1 MITDIVPRSTQNCN
15 GSLKTFSFTFPL
27 IISSNLTVRLI
38 NTVTGVIT
46 TLTETTDYTV
56 ADPDGVTGVLANYAT
71 GGSITTTPTDAWSS
85 DYQINLERT
94 VPYTQEQHYT
104 EGMATL
110 YATFE
115 RGLDK
120 LTMELQQIKDITG
133 RSPFCPATDST
144 SLDMEM
150 PTADARA
157 GKLLGFD
164 DDGEPVA
171 VTEIEGVSVSSF
183 GNALLISADADE
195 ARTALEVYSKT
206 ETDTAIDA
214 AIAGAASKWTQLVKD
229 TDFNDQAA
237 STSTIT
243 MVTDQTA
250 SIKAGMAV
258 KFKLSGTYYYAICTA
273 MAAGLLTIAGAPLTT
288 GDGDL
293 TEVWYSTLPGQVI
306 QVPILVP
313 GYFADATESSL
324 LLNDNLEYLKWTQTK
339 AYLVRMSAT
348 QKVADTGSENT
359 VNCAIN
365 GSNVFSTALTLD
377 ATAGTWANTVVAV
390 TTANYDINFDES
402 IELVATKVGNGD
414 CTDLSVVLTFVG
426 E

>member
-1 MITDIVPRSTQNCN
+1 MITDVVPRSTQNCN

-27 IISSNLTVRLI
+27 ITSSNLTVKLI

-56 ADPDGVTGVLANYAT
+56 ADSDGVTGVLANYAN
-71 GGSITTTPTDAWSS
+71 GGSITTTPTEAWGS
-85 DYQINLERT
+85 DYRINLERS

-133 RSPFCPATDST
+133 RAPYCPATDST

-157 GKLLGFD
+157 GKMLGFD

-183 GNALLISADADE
+183 GNTLLTSDDADD
-195 ARTALEVYSKT
+195 ARTALDVYS
-206 ETDTAIDA
+206 ESEVDTAISS
-214 AIAGAASKWTQLVKD
+214 AIASLDSKWSTV
-229 TDFNDQAA
+229 TAFNDQPA

-243 MVTDQTA
+243 MTSDLTA
-250 SIKAGMAV
+250 TIKPGKAI

-273 MAAGLLTIAGAPLTT
+273 ITANLLTIAGAPLTT

-293 TEVWYSTLPGQVI
+293 TELYYSEFAGQVI

-313 GYFADATESSL
+313 GYFADATETAL
-324 LLNDNLEYLKWTQTK
+324 LLNDNLEYLKWTQSK

-414 CTDLSVVLTFVG
+414 CTDLSVILTFVG